1 MKSLAAM
8 TLSLS
13 LALGATTALARTPLQ
28 DDATIENGLVMV
40 AVGKMMRD
48 ECADISPRYIQA
60 FSFAKSLESRAKK
73 LGYTSDEIDAYL
85 KSRDDKDR
93 VKAKARAWIDARGG
107 DTCAVGRAEIEGGTM
122 LGGLLK
128 LN

>member
-1 MKSLAAM
+1 MKVFLSAVMAA
-8 TLSLS
+8 
-13 LALGATTALARTPLQ
+13 ALMATAATARTPLQ
-28 DDATIENGLVMV
+28 EDATIENGLVLV

-48 ECADISPRYIQA
+48 ECADISPRYIPA

-73 LGYTSDEIDAYL
+73 LGYTRAEIDAYL
-85 KSRDDKDR
+85 KSKEDKAR

-107 DTCAVGRAEIEGGTM
+107 DVCDVGRAEIADGTT
-122 LGGLLK
+122 LGGLLR